1 MDSSRKVKIS
11 DIPRV
16 NESKLSDI
24 FIVSRD
30 IDEELPYDKTFTIQM
45 SDILRSI
52 RKDFRYWTSYEY
64 NEQDKSLNIYDEEEI
79 FAATYI
85 IQDNGGINPTLQLT
99 AQTNSPVTSFEEIQL
114 TDTDGIEL
122 KILP

>member
-11 DIPRV
+11 DIPKV
-16 NESKLSDI
+16 NASELSDI
-24 FIVSRD
+24 FVISRD
-30 IDEELPYDKTFTIQM
+30 VDKELPYDKTFTIQM

-64 NEQDKSLNIYDEEEI
+64 NQQDKSLNIYDEEEI
-79 FAATYI
+79 FAATYVI
-85 IQDNGGINPTLQLT
+85 ENKQLT
-99 AQTNSPVTSFEEIQL
+99 TQTNSPVTSFEEIQL

>member
-16 NESKLSDI
+16 SAVELSDLFVI
-24 FIVSRD
+24 SRD
-30 IDEELPYDKTFTIQM
+30 VDQALPYDKSFSIQM

-64 NEQDKSLNIYDEEEI
+64 NTQEKSLNIYDEPEI
-79 FAATYI
+79 FAVSLIDGYI
-85 IQDNGGINPTLQLT
+85 VPQLT
-99 AQTNSPVTSFEEIQL
+99 MQTNSGITSFEIIQTEDEQGEII
-114 TDTDGIEL
+114 TEL

>member
-16 NESKLSDI
+16 SAVELSDLFVI
-24 FIVSRD
+24 SRD
-30 IDEELPYDKTFTIQM
+30 VDQALPYDKSFSIQM

-64 NEQDKSLNIYDEEEI
+64 NTQEKSLNIYDEPEI
-79 FAATYI
+79 FAVSLVDGYI
-85 IQDNGGINPTLQLT
+85 VPQLT
-99 AQTNSPVTSFEEIQL
+99 MQTNSGITSFEIIQTEDEQGEII
-114 TDTDGIEL
+114 TEL

>member
-16 NESKLSDI
+16 SAVELSDLFVI
-24 FIVSRD
+24 SRD
-30 IDEELPYDKTFTIQM
+30 VDQALPYDKSFSIQM

-64 NEQDKSLNIYDEEEI
+64 NTQEKSLNIYDEPEI
-79 FAATYI
+79 FAVSLIDEYI
-85 IQDNGGINPTLQLT
+85 APQLT
-99 AQTNSPVTSFEEIQL
+99 MQTNSGITSFEIIQTEDEQGEI
-114 TDTDGIEL
+114 TTEL

>member
-16 NESKLSDI
+16 SAVELSDLFVI
-24 FIVSRD
+24 SRD
-30 IDEELPYDKTFTIQM
+30 VDQALPYDKSFSIQM

-64 NEQDKSLNIYDEEEI
+64 NTQEKSLNIYDEPEI
-79 FAATYI
+79 FAVSLIDEYI
-85 IQDNGGINPTLQLT
+85 APQLT
-99 AQTNSPVTSFEEIQL
+99 MQTNSGITSFEIIQTEDEQGEII
-114 TDTDGIEL
+114 TEL

>member
-16 NESKLSDI
+16 SAIELSDLFVI
-24 FIVSRD
+24 SRD
-30 IDEELPYDKTFTIQM
+30 VDQVSPYDKSFSIQM

-64 NEQDKSLNIYDEEEI
+64 NTQEKSLNMYDEPEI
-79 FAATYI
+79 FAV
-85 IQDNGGINPTLQLT
+85 TLTDEYVQMLT
-99 AQTNSPVTSFEEIQL
+99 MQTNSGITSFELIQTEDELGEII
-114 TDTDGIEL
+114 TEL

>member
-1 MDSSRKVKIS
+1 MDTSRKVKIS

-16 NESKLSDI
+16 SAVELSDLFVI
-24 FIVSRD
+24 SRD
-30 IDEELPYDKTFTIQM
+30 VDQALPYDKSFSIQM

-64 NEQDKSLNIYDEEEI
+64 NTQEKSLNIYDEPEI
-79 FAATYI
+79 FAVSLIDEYI
-85 IQDNGGINPTLQLT
+85 APQLT
-99 AQTNSPVTSFEEIQL
+99 MQTNSGITSFEIIQTEDEQGEII
-114 TDTDGIEL
+114 TEL